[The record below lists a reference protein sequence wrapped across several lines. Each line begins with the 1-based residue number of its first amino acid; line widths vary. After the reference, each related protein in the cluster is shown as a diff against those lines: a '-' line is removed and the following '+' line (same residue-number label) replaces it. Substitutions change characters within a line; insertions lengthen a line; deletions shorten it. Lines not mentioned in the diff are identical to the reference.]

1 MNENSTGLKTFPSNG
16 EENIGTINIKELP
29 FLGKL
34 ILPFE
39 SNTSLYMAP
48 CPNNG
53 ANPHPEQVRWPV
65 GAIQNLGN
73 FDCGDPGPMV
83 TVEVFKTGVT
93 GPAGNP
99 ASVNCVVYLGLNT
112 WNCVPPQVI
121 PMIRT
126 GDNGLFDVFSVNL
139 NNLPPGNHQL
149 TCACTTNPA
158 FIPFTDP
165 AGANY
170 AYGNW
175 VGDYD
180 PIDCATLA
188 SPFTNHT
195 LTIAPT
201 APNDICTDVDDI
213 VVGTNTSLTNV
224 CSADGRVWYRYTVPN
239 NGLFHKVDI
248 DVQQGG
254 GTLPNPQLFTVH
266 ANVCGSANI
275 SGSLPQCFA
284 PGTELLIEAGTSLN
298 TCSSN
303 VGTFEIVVTLVTPVT
318 GDICTDAQQL
328 NNFGGN
334 NELGCGESGSFTGNI
349 NACPDPEE
357 TCFGATTNGVW
368 YRFTVDDKLP
378 TFTITGG
385 TYELFEGNNCG
396 ALTSLGCTIT
406 DEPTDPATTY
416 YLLVGPAGT
425 VTVTADFSEPS
436 NDECSASLLLTTAGL
451 NNQDNFCADDETIS
465 GCTTADDNVV
475 WYNFVM
481 PANHE
486 NATVQVT
493 GTGGNPI
500 IAPAIEVY
508 SGTCGSLMSEGSD
521 CAGNLDL
528 TCLTPGQTYYIAV
541 GSALLNAGV
550 FDIDLST
557 SDNGVANDVCANAD
571 NITNTITCEYFDV
584 TTTTTDACPES
595 FSLACLGGNYNTD
608 ATVWMEFTVPAGV
621 TSMNIR
627 NVTPAAAF
635 LSIFSSCTPG
645 APITNGGCING
656 AGPTTDINVTAGS
669 TYFIAIAI
677 DGSEGVVDFEIKYN
691 DRPDNDDCVNA
702 ENTLTGTQS
711 NLCATQDVLNANCA
725 NTLDDASVWFEYTF
739 PAVTTQDAFT
749 VTVTPTGSPAINT
762 PLVAIYEGCNASDVV
777 TDDDGNDCNATATL
791 RCPVPGT
798 TYLIMVSSE
807 FGDEG
812 DFTIAVTT
820 SDNGV
825 SNETCAEA
833 DNITNTVTCEY
844 FDVTTTTTDACP
856 ESFSIACLG
865 GNYNT
870 DATVWMEFTVPTGV
884 TSMNIRNVTPAG
896 AFLSIFSSCTP
907 GAPITNGGCI
917 NGAGPTTDINVTAGS
932 TYFIAIAIN
941 GAEGTVDFEIKY
953 NDRPA
958 NDACLNA
965 ENTLTGTHTN
975 LCATQ
980 DVLNANCANTLDD
993 ASVWFEYT
1001 FPAVTTQDAFT
1012 VTATPTG
1019 SPAINSPLVAIYEGC
1034 NAGDVVTDD
1043 DGNNCN
1049 GTATLRCPV
1058 PGTTYLI
1065 MVSSEFGDEGDF
1077 TIAVTTSDNGVP
1089 NETCAQASALTLDND
1104 LCETPPN
1111 NFPGE
1116 ENTDACPES
1125 ATLNFGGCTF
1135 DDGPG
1140 VWYTF
1145 TTDPNAELLDIEVTG
1160 LNVDIGL
1167 FSSCAGASVA
1177 GGCGTGGV
1185 INDVVVNGNTQY
1197 WLLVVGDNGAEGTF
1211 TINIT
1216 EKANPPDN
1224 DDCNNAD
1231 QVNIGVTNNLT
1242 NSCATDDF
1250 TPCTPV
1256 AQNDASVWYYYDF
1269 AGPGN
1274 EIVFTITGTGGSPIN
1289 NPSIVVYDDCTA
1301 GSDMDDADG
1310 TDCDETFTLECPVPG
1325 TRYYIYV
1332 SSTSNNAGG
1341 FSLEVDVNNTAP
1353 ANDNCADALLIPNN
1367 PVCEFISVTT
1377 STTNNACPEV
1387 FSVAGCALDYMDDA
1401 VVWYEFT
1408 TPAGTTSIEIENIS
1422 GTAVLSVLEDCPTG
1436 NPANIL
1442 TDGDCLS
1449 GTGTNGT
1456 PIAVI
1461 QNTTYYIAIGIP
1473 NNTGNV
1479 DFDIK
1484 YNLELLNDDP
1494 CGGTFTATVVNNNT
1508 ALPNQDNTCATEDDE
1523 MCMDP
1528 DIDKTLW
1535 YEFTITAPNNNVTI
1549 TVTGTGP
1556 NAIVDPSIAIYDDIG
1571 AGTPNVPCTDNPKNE
1586 DCDGDGMVTFNCL
1599 NPGTYLVQIGSVTAD
1614 AGIFSINI
1622 TQGQNTAVANDQCT
1636 DADDIVIDELCVPLD
1651 FSTTNIDACPEDLPA
1666 GSFSLP
1672 CDFNNE
1678 ETSWY
1683 TFTAPGAPG
1692 DLPTMDFTF
1701 TSYTGSG
1708 TPFMG
1713 VFQNGA
1719 DCTNLTAVST
1729 TCRDGLNETFG
1740 NIGPFTPGNQ
1750 YLIAISSYGDT
1761 GGDFD
1766 FTVKFNLGPDN
1777 DDPCSPNISTNF
1789 VVPTNGV
1796 RVDGTTLCAG
1806 GDPFFPDCPQADQSN
1821 VVFFEITIPDG
1832 VRAIN
1837 IRIDSRNTNGTPI
1850 PAGST
1855 VVAGLWETACNNTT
1869 YLEAACLDL
1878 GEEYQFACY
1887 EPGTYMIQVST
1898 SSANEGDF
1906 SILATEVPYDANC
1919 AFAEDHDICTD
1930 AQLIESGGVYCEPIS
1945 IQSCNVSACP
1955 EPFTFTADCPFSTMP
1970 VVWYTFTVDAG
1981 ISTIDLTGLTSDAG
1995 NLFMAL
2001 FEDNGCQ
2008 NPPTAVSNCITGNT
2022 TGIAV
2027 NEGQTYYLAVGTNS
2041 PTMGGSDFRF
2051 NIQFNL
2057 LPENDDPDP
2066 TSPRPPYDL
2075 SGYGSH
2081 TGSTCCAI
2089 GFADDPNQDIA
2100 NIQCGGASH
2109 DNAVWYTYTIVDEKA
2124 LEITVDAAGTNP
2136 ISGNTTVEVILGTAA
2151 APGGALVSDDS
2162 YHCGALSATIKFG
2175 CLNPGDVIWI
2185 KVASRDADCGDFT
2198 ISVMEPRGCE
2208 FADTCEEITGAQTME
2223 TAPTDLNCGNFVI
2236 TSIPG
2241 CLDLA
2246 CPEETLADCGIDQNP
2261 TVWFQINV
2269 DQFAIQLFTFVTT
2282 SGNWQPVWTVYSGT
2296 CDNLTLVPGGT
2307 INEPTPC
2314 SNGDSNPDAHNV
2326 GIPLDANGEPI
2337 QTLFVA
2343 ISGEGVIDDPNF
2355 TLSAYTQAACVSCIG
2370 NDACLPETTFEV
2382 TERSSDRPLDD
2393 LQFCQAED
2401 VRVCL
2406 EFYYDPSETGVDWFH
2421 GLLPNFGRGWDMDL
2435 FDPSSVTVSPGGA
2448 VYLGPTDGA
2457 CAPTITETMPLLC
2470 SYVDDLGILRLCNI
2484 KCGSC
2489 PCNPPLAQGS
2499 ALPFGWFWN
2508 SNGGAGCQN
2517 TCNPSTRYGVPGSQS
2532 GLTVNICMNLRT
2544 RVFDNND
2551 DCLENK
2557 DLRISFVTTSDGVS
2571 GCWNDPIAEC
2581 KLDVAQVGPPWE
2593 LDCTP
2598 PVLVD
2603 YEDVEI
2609 CDNGTLDS
2617 DFSTSDGSA
2626 TPINIEPIPNSNV
2639 TGMNPYNFPNG
2650 SGTVTDMLDN
2660 ITTDV
2665 QVAEYIV
2672 WAQDPTQLC
2681 PGPRDTF
2688 RVTIYPSLLVVFDPL
2703 YVCDG
2708 FCTDVVPQIAGGT
2721 GNYVGY
2727 NWSNGANTPTINV
2740 CPTVTTTYFVTV
2752 TDDLGCSGVG
2762 SVQVEKKLPVTFD
2775 LEPDFVEICQDG
2787 VDENIE
2793 IQTTNV
2799 VANGFYGISWVVP
2812 SGLDGAPVGN
2822 GFTIFDE
2829 ASIPSEDPYI
2839 LCATLI
2845 DQFGCEGETCMEVQV
2860 NLVPIVELLPNPLPA
2875 CGETTIDLVV
2885 DYVPLNFA
2893 NPAAWFYLY
2902 NCEDELIEQIYSNTG
2917 PDFTDID
2924 LPVGASEYCFRI
2936 VVVDEESGCQNF
2948 DELIIPAIQGT
2959 EAIVTPNT
2967 SICAGNFIT
2976 MSVLNATSFTSFLWT
2991 PGGTGG
2997 ANYTVSPSVTTQYSV
3012 VATDANGCT
3021 SEKAILITV
3030 NPLPVATISGS
3041 LSFCPGGSTTLNA
3054 SSGGASWLWSN
3065 TSNPNLGTTQSL
3077 GPINTPDT
3085 YTVVVTDANGC
3096 TGSASVNVT
3105 QDANLNIV
3113 VPDLALCDNNPDS
3126 LDAGPGFTSYTWRD
3140 AGNMV
3145 VGMNRKLEVT
3155 MAGTYSVSVS
3165 DGICSGTTT
3174 VDVTNNVTP
3183 QLSLD
3188 TVEVCRLNTG
3198 QGPTNLNFVAL
3209 QNGVSGQWFNTD
3221 LANVD
3226 VSDWSNV
3233 SFLTVVSRDTFT
3245 FTFISDGAV
3254 APCQNITIP
3263 LEVVVRNCA
3272 CPAVAV
3278 TPPPALCNSSSG
3290 TNSTNL
3296 NNLRLHSNPGIW
3308 TVIAGPSPAPT
3319 INSGILSADGA
3330 APGTHTLRFTL
3341 DPAPSGNCP
3350 DSSEVDIVIFATPVA
3365 ITSDTVLC
3373 NATGI
3378 GPTGI
3383 NLNTLLQTGSALGG
3397 TWIQTSGPAVGG
3409 TIPNISTLGMGV
3421 GILEFTYTT
3430 NTATAPCT
3438 DVTVPVSVRVRD
3450 CTCPD
3455 VVLGRDTLCNGSST
3469 LLDLENPLTFS
3480 TDPTGLAGVW
3490 TVSNPLTI
3498 TNNKF
3503 FNPLGVPANDYTF
3516 TYTLTGNYPANCQK
3530 IFDKIVVVRNQTIV
3544 DNVGSP
3550 CSENTGQGPTTVN
3563 LFSLLRSGFTSGGV
3577 WTQVSPAA
3585 PLLTIPAN
3593 GIVNFDGRAP
3603 GDQFIFR
3610 YTVNAS
3616 LPCTPVDVIVNV
3628 RDCNCPPIIINPAPV
3643 LCNNGGVTNGMVD
3656 LNSLLDAQTGAGVWT
3671 VTFQGNPVTIT
3682 GNVLDVNGLASGNYR
3697 CTYTLVPVP
3706 GGTCEKFKE
3715 IIVRVEDYISVLIMD
3730 GEVCNAA
3737 VGGNSTNLNLLS
3749 LISGTVP
3756 LNGQWLDPNRNPII
3770 GVPVVNF
3777 NGITPGFLMYYYAIN
3792 NVDPCTDLE
3801 IPVQIEV
3808 KDCNCPPFT
3817 LINPIDVCNNA
3828 GSLDLKTLETVVPV
3842 PGSWSVENSSGNI
3855 IPITGTVL
3863 NLNGLPAG
3871 EYTLIYTDANP
3882 APGCPA
3888 NKSVKLDVF
3897 APKNAGVGSTA
3908 SFCAGVT
3915 DLVSLTNQLSGQ
3927 DPGGVWTSTQ
3937 TTGFNATAGT
3947 FNLSNIPAGLYTFTY
3962 SFSNQAPCPNTS
3974 SDVFVRVNEIPVADA
3989 GPDKN
3994 IDCVIRTIEIGGNST
4009 TGSTIIYKWTL
4020 NNDSINNTRTITAS
4034 SGGVYTLEVTNTQ
4047 TGCKA
4052 ADDVRVI
4059 QSDDLPTFDIDSS
4072 NVRCFGEKNG
4082 FIEIINLTGGTPP
4095 YQYSFDG
4102 GATFGSS
4109 DRLNNIG
4116 PGSYEV
4122 QVKESNGCVNE
4133 VVIQITEPALLGVE
4147 LGPDVRINLGDSVKV
4162 EILSIVPDRVTRI
4175 VWTANGD
4182 TIFAGQN
4189 LTSFIAKPKVETLY
4203 TVTIFDKNGC
4213 SATADI
4219 KVSIIKVRV
4228 LEIPN
4233 IIFTESQNNN
4243 QIFVVQ
4249 SEDLDRILKFRI
4261 YDRWGSLVYTA
4272 DNIDPVNEV
4281 DRFWKGTFNNK
4292 PVEQGVYVYVI
4303 DVLFKDGFFETRA
4316 GDVTVIREKN

>member
-1 MNENSTGLKTFPSNG
+1 MKHFYQFLLLGSLIALGFVNGNSKNAVTKHSVIPSPLLYG
-16 EENIGTINIKELP
+16 ESHKLFTIKDLP
-29 FLGKL
+29 FLAEL
-34 ILPFE
+34 QNFSNLVPVVSVLPPNCAD
-39 SNTSLYMAP
+39 NT
-48 CPNNG
+48 
-53 ANPHPEQVRWPV
+53 ANPNPDHVRWPAA
-65 GAIQNLGN
+65 AIQNLGN
-73 FDCGDPGPMV
+73 FDCGDPGPTV
-83 TVEVFKTGVT
+83 TVEVFEPGIT

-99 ASVNCVVYLGLNT
+99 ASVACIVSLGLNNWT
-112 WNCVPPQVI
+112 CIPPQVI
-121 PMIRT
+121 TMTRT
-126 GDNGLFDVFSVNL
+126 GNNGNYDVFQATL
-139 NNLPPGNHQL
+139 NNLPPGTHQL

-158 FIPFTDP
+158 FIPFDDPSGTD
-165 AGANY
+165 Y
-170 AYGNW
+170 FFGNW
-175 VGDYD
+175 VDDYNIAPC
-180 PIDCATLA
+180 PIT
-188 SPFTNHT
+188 PFADHNV
-195 LTIAPT
+195 TIDPT
-201 APNDICTDVDDI
+201 APNDICANADPVI
-213 VVGTNTSLTNV
+213 VGTNTALTNI
-224 CSADGRVWYRYTVPN
+224 CSADGRVWYNYTVPN
-239 NGLFHKVDI
+239 DGLFHKVDI
-248 DVQQGG
+248 QVQQGG
-254 GTLPNPQLFTVH
+254 GTLANPLLLSVNEGNC
-266 ANVCGSANI
+266 AGPDR
-275 SGSLPQCFA
+275 SGNLPLCFA
-284 PGTELLIEAGTSLN
+284 PGTELYIEAGTN
-298 TCSSN
+298 VDNCASN
-303 VGTFEIVVTLVTPVT
+303 LGTFEIVVSLVTPVT
-318 GDICTDAQQL
+318 GDECTDAQPA
-328 NNFGGN
+328 NFGGN
-334 NELGCGESGSFTGNI
+334 AELACGESGNFTGNI
-349 NACPDPEE
+349 NSCPDPEE
-357 TCFGATTNGVW
+357 TCFGAATNGVW
-368 YRFTVDDKLP
+368 YSFTVDDKLP
-378 TFTITGG
+378 TFTIAGG

-396 ALTSLGCTIT
+396 ALTSLGCSIT
-406 DEPTDPATTY
+406 NEPTDPATTY
-416 YLLVGPAGT
+416 YLLVGPVGN
-425 VTVTADFSEPS
+425 VTVTADFSGPA
-436 NDECSASLLLTTAGL
+436 NDECTTALVLTSSGL
-451 NNQDNFCADDETIS
+451 NNQDNFCADEETIS
-465 GCTTADDNVV
+465 GCTSNDDNVV
-475 WYNFVM
+475 WYEFTM
-481 PANHE
+481 PANQE
-486 NATVQVT
+486 NATITVT
-493 GTGGNPI
+493 ASGSNPI
-500 IAPAIEVY
+500 ANPAVEVY
-508 SGTCGSLMSEGSD
+508 SGNCGSLVSVDSD
-521 CAGNLDL
+521 CGGSLNLE
-528 TCLTPGQTYYIAV
+528 CLIPGDTYYIAV
-541 GSALLNAGV
+541 GSALNDAGI
-550 FDIDLST
+550 FDIDLAT
-557 SDNGVANDVCANAD
+557 SDNGVANDICADAT
-571 NITNTITCEYFDV
+571 NIANTNTCIYFDV
-584 TTTTTDACPES
+584 TTSTTDACPES
-595 FSLACLGGNYNTD
+595 FSLACLGGNYN
-608 ATVWMEFTVPAGV
+608 A
-621 TSMNIR
+621 
-627 NVTPAAAF
+627 
-635 LSIFSSCTPG
+635 
-645 APITNGGCING
+645 
-656 AGPTTDINVTAGS
+656 
-669 TYFIAIAI
+669 
-677 DGSEGVVDFEIKYN
+677 
-691 DRPDNDDCVNA
+691 
-702 ENTLTGTQS
+702 
-711 NLCATQDVLNANCA
+711 
-725 NTLDDASVWFEYTF
+725 
-739 PAVTTQDAFT
+739 
-749 VTVTPTGSPAINT
+749 
-762 PLVAIYEGCNASDVV
+762 
-777 TDDDGNDCNATATL
+777 
-791 RCPVPGT
+791 
-798 TYLIMVSSE
+798 
-807 FGDEG
+807 
-812 DFTIAVTT
+812 
-820 SDNGV
+820 
-825 SNETCAEA
+825 
-833 DNITNTVTCEY
+833 
-844 FDVTTTTTDACP
+844 
-856 ESFSIACLG
+856 
-865 GNYNT
+865 

-907 GAPITNGGCI
+907 GTPITNGSCI

-932 TYFIAIAIN
+932 TYYIAIAID
-941 GAEGTVDFEIKY
+941 GTEGDVDFEIKY
-953 NDRPA
+953 NDRPD
-958 NDACLNA
+958 NDDCVNA
-965 ENTLTGTHTN
+965 ENTLTGTHSN
-975 LCATQ
+975 LCATE
-980 DVLNANCANTLDD
+980 DVLNSNCTAAQDN

-1001 FPAVTTQDAFT
+1001 FPAASTQDEFT
-1012 VTATPTG
+1012 VTVTPAG
-1019 SPAINSPLVAIYEGC
+1019 SPAINTPIVAIYEGC
-1034 NAGDVVTDD
+1034 NAGDVVTDN
-1043 DGNNCN
+1043 DGNDCN
-1049 GTATLRCPV
+1049 ATATLRCPV

-1065 MVSSEFGDEGDF
+1065 MVSSEFGDEGEF
-1077 TIAVTTSDNGVP
+1077 TIAVTTADNGVP
-1089 NETCAQASALTLDND
+1089 NETCAEAASLTLDND

-1111 NFPGE
+1111 DFPGE

-1145 TTDPNAELLDIEVTG
+1145 TTDPNTELLDIEVTG

-1167 FSSCAGASVA
+1167 FSSCAGAPVA
-1177 GGCGTGGV
+1177 GGCGTGGEV
-1185 INDVVVNGNTQY
+1185 TDVVVNGNTQY
-1197 WLLVVGDNGAEGTF
+1197 WLLVVGDAGAEGIF

-1216 EKANPPDN
+1216 EKANPPAN

-1231 QVNIGVTNNLT
+1231 QVNIGINNNLT
-1242 NSCATDDF
+1242 NICATDDF
-1250 TPCTPV
+1250 TPCSPL
-1256 AQNDASVWYYYDF
+1256 AQNDASVWYYFDF
-1269 AGPGN
+1269 TGPGN
-1274 EIVFTITGTGGSPIN
+1274 EIVFTVTGTGGSPID

-1310 TDCDETFTLECPVPG
+1310 TDCDEAFTLECPVPG

-1332 SSTSNNAGG
+1332 TSTSNNAGN
-1341 FSLEVDVNNTAP
+1341 FSLDVDVNNTAP
-1353 ANDNCADALLIPNN
+1353 ANDNCSDPEVIPNN
-1367 PVCEFISVTT
+1367 PVCEFFTVATT
-1377 STTNNACPEV
+1377 STNNACPEI

-1408 TPAGTTSIEIENIS
+1408 TPTGTTSIEIENIS
-1422 GTAVLSVLEDCPTG
+1422 GTAVLSILEDCPTG
-1436 NPANIL
+1436 NPANVIP
-1442 TDGDCLS
+1442 DGDCLS

-1456 PIAVI
+1456 PIDVNE
-1461 QNTTYYIAIGIP
+1461 NTTYYIAIGIP

-1484 YNLELLNDDP
+1484 YNLEPDNDDP
-1494 CGGTFTATVVNNNT
+1494 CGGNFTATVVSNNST
-1508 ALPNQDNTCATEDDE
+1508 LTNQDNTCATEDDE
-1523 MCMDP
+1523 MCTDP
-1528 DIDKTLW
+1528 AVDKTLW
-1535 YEFTITAPNNNVTI
+1535 YEFTVTAPNNNITI
-1549 TVTGTGP
+1549 TVTGTGS
-1556 NAIVDPSIAIYDDIG
+1556 NAIVNPSIALYDDIG

-1586 DCDGDGMVTFNCL
+1586 DCDGDGTVTFNCL
-1599 NPGTYLVQIGSVTAD
+1599 NPGTYLIQIGSTTAD
-1614 AGIFSINI
+1614 AGGFSINI

-1636 DADDIVIDELCVPLD
+1636 DAEDIVIDELCVPLD

-1666 GSFSLP
+1666 GSFTLP
-1672 CDFNNE
+1672 CDFNSE

-1683 TFTAPGAPG
+1683 IFTAPGATG
-1692 DLPTMDFTF
+1692 DSPTMDFTF

-1713 VFQNGA
+1713 VFEFGA

-1855 VVAGLWETACNNTT
+1855 VVAGLWETACNNNT

-1906 SILATEVPYDANC
+1906 TILATEVPYDANC
-1919 AFAEDHDICTD
+1919 TFAEDHDICVD
-1930 AQLIESGGVYCEPIS
+1930 AELIESGGVYCEPIS

-1970 VVWYTFTVDAG
+1970 VIWYTFTVDAG
-1981 ISTIDLTGLTSDAG
+1981 ISTIDLTSLTSNSG

-2041 PTMGGSDFRF
+2041 PTMAGSDFRF

-2109 DNAVWYTYTIVDEKA
+2109 DNAVWYIYTIVDERA
-2124 LEITVDAAGTNP
+2124 LEISVDPAGTNP

-2151 APGGALVSDDS
+2151 APGGDLVSDDS
-2162 YHCGALSATIKFG
+2162 YHCGALSAIIKFG

-2198 ISVMEPRGCE
+2198 ISVMEPRSCE

-2223 TAPTDLNCGNFVI
+2223 TAPTDLNCGNFSI

-2246 CPEETLADCGIDQNP
+2246 CPEETLSDCGIDQNP

-2307 INEPTPC
+2307 IAEPTPC

-2337 QTLFVA
+2337 QTLYVA

-2370 NDACLPETTFEV
+2370 NDACLPETTFEI

-2435 FDPSSVTVSPGGA
+2435 FDPSSVTVSPAGA

-2484 KCGSC
+2484 KCGAC

-2617 DFSTSDGSA
+2617 DFSTFDGSA
-2626 TPINIEPIPNSNV
+2626 TPINIEPIPNPNV

-2721 GNYVGY
+2721 GNYVGF
-2727 NWSNGANTPTINV
+2727 NWSNGANTPIINV

-2762 SVQVEKKLPVTFD
+2762 SVQVEKKIPVTFD
-2775 LEPDFVEICQDG
+2775 LEPDLVEICQDG
-2787 VDENIE
+2787 VNEDIE

-2799 VANGFYGISWVVP
+2799 VTNGFYGVSWDVP

-2829 ASIPSEDPYI
+2829 SSTPSEDPYI
-2839 LCATLI
+2839 LCATII
-2845 DQFGCEGETCMEVQV
+2845 DQFGCEGETCMEVYV
-2860 NLVPIVELLPNPLPA
+2860 NLTPVVELLPNPLPT

-2885 DYVPLNFA
+2885 DYIPLDPA

-2924 LPVGASEYCFRI
+2924 LDLGASEYCFRI
-2936 VVVDEESGCQNF
+2936 VVVDDESGCQNS
-2948 DELIIPAIQGT
+2948 DELIIPAIQGI
-2959 EAIVTPNT
+2959 EAIVTPNA

-2976 MSVLNATSFTSFLWT
+2976 MSVLNATSFTQFLWT

-3054 SSGGASWLWSN
+3054 SNGTSWLWSN
-3065 TSNPNLGTTQSL
+3065 STNPNLGTSQSL

-3085 YTVVVTDANGC
+3085 YTVVVTDINGC
-3096 TGSASVNVT
+3096 TGSASVIVT

-3145 VGMNRKLEVT
+3145 IGSNRKLEVT

-3183 QLSLD
+3183 QLSLG
-3188 TVEVCRLNTG
+3188 TVVVCRLNTG
-3198 QGPTNLNFVAL
+3198 QGPTNLNFVSL

-3233 SFLTVVSRDTFT
+3233 SFLTVASRDTFT
-3245 FTFISDGAV
+3245 FTFVSDGAI

-3263 LEVVVRNCA
+3263 LEVVVRNCS

-3278 TPPPALCNSSSG
+3278 APPPALCNSSSG

-3308 TVIAGPSPAPT
+3308 TVIAGPSPTPK

-3330 APGTHTLRFTL
+3330 APGTHKLRFTL

-3350 DSSEVDIVIFATPVA
+3350 DSSEVDIEIFATPVA
-3365 ITSDTVLC
+3365 FTTDTLLC

-3397 TWIQTSGPAVGG
+3397 TWVQTSGPAVGG
-3409 TIPNISTLGMGV
+3409 TIPNISTLGMAT
-3421 GILEFTYTT
+3421 GILEFEYTT
-3430 NTATAPCT
+3430 NTAVAPCT
-3438 DVTVPVSVRVRD
+3438 DITVPVSVRVRD

-3455 VVLGRDTLCNGSST
+3455 VVLGRDTLCNGSSN
-3469 LLDLENPLTFS
+3469 LLDLENPLKFNTN
-3480 TDPTGLAGVW
+3480 PAGLTGVW
-3490 TVSNPLTI
+3490 TVSNPLVI

-3503 FNPLGVPANDYTF
+3503 FNPFGVPANDYTF
-3516 TYTLTGNYPANCQK
+3516 TYTLSGNYPANCQK
-3530 IFDKIVVVRNQTIV
+3530 AFDKIVVVRNQTIV
-3544 DNVGSP
+3544 DNTGSP
-3550 CSENTGQGPTTVN
+3550 CSENTGQGATTVN
-3563 LFSLLRSGFTSGGV
+3563 LFSLLRPGFTSGGD

-3603 GDQFIFR
+3603 GEQFVFR

-3656 LNSLLDAQTGAGVWT
+3656 LNSLLDTQTGAGVWT
-3671 VTFQGNPVTIT
+3671 VTFQGNPVSIT
-3682 GNVLDVNGLASGNYR
+3682 GNVLDVNGLAAGNYR

-3715 IIVRVEDYISVLIMD
+3715 IIVRVEDYMSVVIMD

-3737 VGGNSTNLNLLS
+3737 VGGNSTILDLLS
-3749 LISGTVP
+3749 LISGTAP

-3777 NGITPGFLMYYYAIN
+3777 NGITPGFQTYYFAIN

-3817 LINPIDVCNNA
+3817 LINPSDVCNNG
-3828 GSLDLKTLETVVPV
+3828 GSLDLKTLENVVPV
-3842 PGSWSVENSSGNI
+3842 PGSWSVQNSTGTV
-3855 IPITGTVL
+3855 IPITGTLL

-3897 APKNAGVGSTA
+3897 APKNAGVGTTS

-3915 DLVSLTNQLSGQ
+3915 DIVNLANQLSGQ

-3962 SFSNQAPCPNTS
+3962 SFNNQAPCPNTS
-3974 SDVFVRVNEIPVADA
+3974 SEVFVRVNEIPVADA
-3989 GPDKN
+3989 GTDKN
-3994 IDCVIRTIEIGGNST
+3994 IDCVVRSISIGGNST
-4009 TGSTIIYKWTL
+4009 TGATIIYKWTL
-4020 NNDSINNTRTITAS
+4020 NSDSIGNTRTITAS
-4034 SGGVYTLEVTNTQ
+4034 TGGVYTIEVTNTE
-4047 TGCKA
+4047 TGCKD

-4059 QSDDLPTFDIDSS
+4059 QSDDLPVFEIDSS
-4072 NVRCFGEKNG
+4072 NVRCFGEKNA

-4102 GATFGSS
+4102 GATFGSA

-4116 PGSYEV
+4116 PGTYEV

-4133 VVIQITEPALLGVE
+4133 IIVQITEPSLLGVE
-4147 LGPDVRINLGDSVKV
+4147 LGPDVRINLGDSVLV
-4162 EILSIVPDRVTRI
+4162 EIVSVIPDRVTRI

-4189 LTSFIAKPKVETLY
+4189 LTSFVAKPNVETLY
-4203 TVTIFDKNGC
+4203 TVTIFDENGC

-4228 LEIPN
+4228 LDIPN
-4233 IIFTESQNNN
+4233 IIFTESQNGN
-4243 QIFVVQ
+4243 QVFVVQ
-4249 SEDLDRILKFRI
+4249 SEDLDKILKFRI
-4261 YDRWGSLVYTA
+4261 YDRWGNLVYTA

-4281 DRFWKGTFNNK
+4281 DRFWRGTFNNK

-4303 DVLFKDGFFETRA
+4303 DVLFKDGFLETRA
-4316 GDVTVIREKN
+4316 GDVTVVREKN